1 MHTEKQA
8 ITYLSSIKHIIYAL
22 WNTYA
27 YVYIYIYIY
36 IYLYMYVCIYIYIS
50 RVYIY
55 IYTYLLSLLIY
66 SNIMYRY
73 IVYVSVVVQDS
84 VDSFRNSALM
94 RACTCGSLEVV
105 LVLLEAR

>member
-22 WNTYA
+22 WNICICIYTYT
-27 YVYIYIYIY
+27 YTCVY
-36 IYLYMYVCIYIYIS
+36 IYIYIS
-50 RVYIY
+50 RVY

-66 SNIMYRY
+66 SNITYRY

>member
-1 MHTEKQA
+1 ML
-8 ITYLSSIKHIIYAL
+8 YG
-22 WNTYA
+22 TYA
-27 YVYIYIYIY
+27 YVYIHILIH
-36 IYLYMYVCIYIYIS
+36 VCIYIS
-50 RVYIY
+50 RVY

-66 SNIMYRY
+66 SNITYRY

-94 RACTCGSLEVV
+94 RACACGSLEVV